1 MLPNRATHNIL
12 EKLQQNLIEAMFKLA
27 EKKYGRKRPQRGDK
41 GNAMEDYEL
50 YLRSIKAKVKTA
62 QDKLNAV
69 LKQKKV
75 RIFSYLNDL
84 SQKYSE
90 VVLYHISGRM
100 FWLGDCRQVLLPSE
114 FK

>member
-1 MLPNRATHNIL
+1 M
-12 EKLQQNLIEAMFKLA
+12 QQNLIDAMFKFA

-41 GNAMEDYEL
+41 GNAMEDYDL

-75 RIFSYLNDL
+75 KKKILTSMVYLRNIL
-84 SQKYSE
+84 R
-90 VVLYHISGRM
+90 L
-100 FWLGDCRQVLLPSE
+100 
-114 FK
+114 

>member
-1 MLPNRATHNIL
+1 
-12 EKLQQNLIEAMFKLA
+12 MFKFA
-27 EKKYGRKRPQRGDK
+27 EKKYGRKRLQRGDK
-41 GNAMEDYEL
+41 GNAMEDYDL

-75 RIFSYLNDL
+75 KKISNLSGL

-90 VVLYHISGRM
+90 VVVHHVSGKM
-100 FWLGDCRQVLLPSE
+100 FRP
-114 FK
+114 

>member
-1 MLPNRATHNIL
+1 M
-12 EKLQQNLIEAMFKLA
+12 QQNLIDAMFKFA

-41 GNAMEDYEL
+41 GNAMEDYDL

-75 RIFSYLNDL
+75 KKKF
-84 SQKYSE
+84 
-90 VVLYHISGRM
+90 
-100 FWLGDCRQVLLPSE
+100 
-114 FK
+114 